1 MCLQYFAKSATILED
16 IRKKEGEQR
25 MAKKVAQFFK
35 VSFEQFQQGYE
46 DTFGTIDE
54 EVLRGIYE
62 EIKLPKRATKGS
74 AGYDFYMPITAK
86 LMPG

>member
-35 VSFEQFQQGYE
+35 VSFEQFRQGYE
-46 DTFGTIDE
+46 DTFGTTDTE
-54 EVLRGIYE
+54 ELRGIYE
-62 EIKLPKRATKGS
+62 EIKLPKRATCLLYTS
-74 AGYDFYMPITAK
+74 PSPRD
-86 LMPG
+86 